1 MIFGSVRPALT
12 LVATL
17 VATSSLSAQTGK
29 NTSAKYATALQAVSS
44 GIRVDGRLDE
54 AVWGQAAPITDFMQK
69 EPVEGALPTERT
81 EVRFVYDD
89 KALYVGARM
98 YSSGGMAS
106 IQAPLG
112 RRDGGTLAEY
122 VLISLDTFLDRRT
135 AYSFGVTAAGVR
147 LDHFHRSDNEGN
159 VDRGFDPVWE
169 TRVSIDDEG
178 WTAEMWIPL
187 SQLRYNELLEQTWG
201 LNIQRWIP
209 SKNESDYWVAVPRTE
224 RAWSS
229 RFGELRGVRVSN
241 PVQRLELLPFA
252 ASGSSINGDR
262 DLADPFDDGV
272 NLEGRVGLDL
282 KMGIGP
288 NLTLDATVTPDFG
301 QVEADPAVVN
311 LTDFEVF
318 FPERRPFFSEGS
330 ALLNGPANNY
340 FYSRRIGARPSGS
353 VSGDYVDSP
362 SSSTI
367 LGAAKLTGRLPSGMS
382 IGVMAAVTGEEH
394 AKTFESEPEAFHEV
408 RVAPRTTW
416 GVGRVQQEFGPDG
429 STASFMVTGVH
440 RELDAGDP
448 LALRMPRSAMTVN
461 GETFWRLGGSMYEI
475 SVSGGLTR
483 VDGDKEA
490 ILRLQR
496 ASTRYFQRP
505 DAAHVEVDP
514 ERTTMGGSKATVRA
528 QKISGTHWLWT
539 INADLE
545 SPEVEF
551 NDLGRLT
558 TGDGVAL
565 RPSLTYRESNP
576 GRWFRNYRLSLNP
589 NAEWNFGWERQQTV
603 LSGSASVTWNNFW
616 TTRTSTRVNLR
627 AQNQRLTRGGPSM
640 GTGQGWNTSLDFG
653 NSSSSETRWSVG
665 MAYGRDEFGGNSQ
678 RINGRVSLVPT
689 PRWQVSLSPSFQHE
703 VNSRQYVGT
712 RDGGAASTYSGRYIF
727 AFTDRTT
734 LAMET
739 RLNFTLKPDVT
750 FDLYA
755 QPFAASGRFYDFG
768 ELDAA
773 SSRFLRVY
781 GTDGTTITPTGDDG
795 YEVADADDGFELPN
809 RDFNVRSFRS
819 TAVVRWEWRPGS
831 TLYLVWQQDRS
842 GSTPLGARAGL
853 NDVFR
858 SLTATGN
865 NFFAVKASYWLGG
878 AGG

>member
-1 MIFGSVRPALT
+1 MPSD
-12 LVATL
+12 
-17 VATSSLSAQTGK
+17 
-29 NTSAKYATALQAVSS
+29 

-54 AVWGQAAPITDFMQK
+54 AIWGQTAPVTDFVQK
-69 EPVEGALPTERT
+69 EPVEGVLPTERT

-98 YSSGGMAS
+98 YSSGGAS
-106 IQAPLG
+106 AIQAPLG
-112 RRDGGTLAEY
+112 RRDEGTLAEY
-122 VLISLDTFLDRRT
+122 VLVSLDTFLDRRT
-135 AYSFGVTAAGVR
+135 AYTFGVTAAGVR

-169 TRVSIDDEG
+169 ARVSIDAEG

-229 RFGELRGVRVSN
+229 RFGELRGVRASN

-252 ASGSSINGDR
+252 ATGSSINGDR
-262 DLADPFDDGV
+262 DLADPFDDGL

-288 NLTLDATVTPDFG
+288 NLTLDATITPDFG
-301 QVEADPAVVN
+301 QVEADPAVIN

-340 FYSRRIGARPSGS
+340 FYSRRIGAQPSGS
-353 VSGDYVDSP
+353 ASGDYVEAP
-362 SSSTI
+362 SSNTI
-367 LGAAKLTGRLPSGMS
+367 LGAAKLTGRLPAGTS
-382 IGVMAAVTGEEH
+382 IGVLAAVTGQEY
-394 AKTFESEPEAFHEV
+394 AKTFVSEPEVFDEV

-416 GVGRVQQEFGPDG
+416 GVARVQQEFGPEG
-429 STASFMVTGVH
+429 STASLMVTGVH
-440 RELDAGDP
+440 RALDAGDP
-448 LALRMPRSAMTVN
+448 LALRMPRRAVTVN
-461 GETFWRLGGSMYEI
+461 GETFWRLGSTYEV

-483 VDGDKEA
+483 VDGEQEA

-505 DAAHVEVDP
+505 DASHVEVDP
-514 ERTTMGGSKATVRA
+514 ERTTLGGSKATVRA

-551 NDLGRLT
+551 NDLGRLG
-558 TGDGVAL
+558 TGDGLAL
-565 RPSLTYRESNP
+565 RPSLTYRESDP
-576 GRWFRNYRLSLNP
+576 GRFFRNYRLSLNP

-603 LSGSASVTWNNFW
+603 ISGSASVTWNNFW
-616 TTRTSTRVNLR
+616 TTRTSTRVNVTG
-627 AQNQRLTRGGPSM
+627 QNQRLTRGGPSM
-640 GTGQGWNTSLDFG
+640 GTGQGWNTSLDFA
-653 NSSSSETRWSVG
+653 NSSSSQTRWSVG

-689 PRWQVSLSPSFQHE
+689 PRWQVSLSPSFQHT
-703 VNSRQYVGT
+703 VDPRQYLGT
-712 RDGGAASTYSGRYIF
+712 RDGGGPSTYGGRYIF

-734 LAMET
+734 VAMET

-750 FDLYA
+750 FDVYA

-768 ELDAA
+768 ELASA
-773 SSRFLRVY
+773 SSRFLRAY
-781 GTDGTTITPTGDDG
+781 GTDGTTITSTGDDG
-795 YEVADADDGFELPN
+795 YEVADAEDRFELPN
-809 RDFNVRSFRS
+809 RDFSVRSFRS

-842 GSTPLGARAGL
+842 GSNPLGERANL
-853 NDVFR
+853 NDVFG
-858 SLTATGN
+858 SITATGN
-865 NFFAVKASYWLGG
+865 NFFAVKASYWIGG